1 MPEYRLFTFND
12 AGHIT
17 GPAAVIQC
25 ADDDAAIKEAKQL
38 LDGHDIEVWQGTRIV
53 VHLDSTL
60 ERHKG

>member
-17 GPAAVIQC
+17 GPAAVIH
-25 ADDDAAIKEAKQL
+25 DDAAIKEAKQL

>member
-25 ADDDAAIKEAKQL
+25 ADDDAAIKEAQQL
-38 LDGHDIEVWQGTRIV
+38 LDGKDIEVWQGQRIV
-53 VHLDSTL
+53 AHLDSPL
-60 ERHKG
+60 KRSKA